1 MSQSHPT
8 IETMKTNNLFR
19 LGGALS
25 CALLVFSSTSC
36 VTTYDA
42 AGRPVQTVD
51 PAMAAAGVVAAGLV
65 GYAISENNH
74 SHYRGGYAGYG
85 GGYYRP
91 YRCY

>member
-1 MSQSHPT
+1 
-8 IETMKTNNLFR
+8 MKTKILFR
-19 LGGALS
+19 VCGALS

-65 GYAISENNH
+65 GYAISENNNH
-74 SHYRGGYAGYG
+74 HHGYYRGGYGGYG

>member
-1 MSQSHPT
+1 
-8 IETMKTNNLFR
+8 MKTKILLR
-19 LGGALS
+19 VSGALS
-25 CALLVFSSTSC
+25 CALLIFSSTSC
-36 VTTYDA
+36 MTTYDA

-65 GYAISENNH
+65 GYAISENNNH
-74 SHYRGGYAGYG
+74 NHGYYGGGYRGYG

>member
-1 MSQSHPT
+1 
-8 IETMKTNNLFR
+8 MKTKILYR
-19 LGGALS
+19 LSGALA
-25 CALLVFSSTSC
+25 CALFVFSATSC

-65 GYAISENNH
+65 GYAISENNNH
-74 SHYRGGYAGYG
+74 HHHGYYGGGRGYYG

-91 YRCY
+91 YCY

>member
-1 MSQSHPT
+1 
-8 IETMKTNNLFR
+8 MKTKILLR
-19 LGGALS
+19 VSGALT
-25 CALLVFSSTSC
+25 CAALAFSTTSC

-65 GYAISENNH
+65 GYAISENNNH
-74 SHYRGGYAGYG
+74 DHGHGYYGGYG